1 MGEPML
7 TEEQANKVKQLADNV
22 AKATVLLAVGPNG
35 SVFIR
40 KIAVMNAEKEFDE
53 YLATLTMK
61 E

>member
-7 TEEQANKVKQLADNV
+7 TEEQANKLKQLAGNI
-22 AKATVLLAVGPNG
+22 AKASVLLAAGPNG

-40 KIAVMNAEKEFDE
+40 KLAAMNAQKEFDE

>member
-7 TEEQANKVKQLADNV
+7 TEEQANKLKQLAFNCV
-22 AKATVLLAVGPNG
+22 EATANYVHRNSVISKLAAINAK
-35 SVFIR
+35 
-40 KIAVMNAEKEFDE
+40 KEFDE